1 MNIFLELLVII
12 FSENNKFVK
21 YLFLL
26 CIIWD
31 KGINGEI
38 NFIIVMICF

>member
-1 MNIFLELLVII
+1 MKILLELLIVI

-26 CIIWD
+26 CIIWG
-31 KGINGEI
+31 KGINGGI
-38 NFIIVMICF
+38 DFIIVMICF